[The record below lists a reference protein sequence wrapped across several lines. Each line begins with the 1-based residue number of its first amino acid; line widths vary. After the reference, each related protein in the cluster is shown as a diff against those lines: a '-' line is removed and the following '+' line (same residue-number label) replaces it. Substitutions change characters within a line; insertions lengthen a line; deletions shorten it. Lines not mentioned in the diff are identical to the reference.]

1 MRIRWQA
8 AAGLMA
14 AAFLVTA
21 CGPGSSGGSGNA
33 SGAQASSAAPSA
45 SAVSVALKT
54 AQTSLGTILASAGGY
69 TLYYYSA
76 DKPNSGTSVCT
87 GSCATAWPPLTG
99 TVQAPPGVTLPGPL
113 GEITR
118 QGGAKQIT
126 INGYPIYLFAGD
138 HAPGQ
143 VTGNGADGQWHVIKL
158 AASSSGTSGS
168 SSSTSGSSSSTSGS
182 SSSTSGSTSSTP
194 GSGGGG
200 GY

>member
-33 SGAQASSAAPSA
+33 AADGASASPAAPSA

-76 DKPNSGTSVCT
+76 DKPGSGTSVCT

-99 TVQAPPGVTLPGPL
+99 TVQAPAGVTLPGPL

-118 QGGAKQIT
+118 PGGSKQVT

-143 VTGNGADGQWHVIKL
+143 VTGNGADGEWHVIKL
-158 AASSSGTSGS
+158 AAS

-182 SSSTSGSTSSTP
+182 SSGTSSGASTGSTGST

-200 GY
+200 Y

>member
-1 MRIRWQA
+1 MRNRMLA
-8 AAGLMA
+8 AAGLTA

-21 CGPGSSGGSGNA
+21 CGPGSSSGSGNA
-33 SGAQASSAAPSA
+33 SGAMSSQAAPSA

-69 TLYYYSA
+69 TLYYYTA

-118 QGGAKQIT
+118 SGGVKQVT

-143 VTGNGADGQWHVIKL
+143 VAGNGADGQWHVIKL
-158 AASSSGTSGS
+158 AASSSTSGS
-168 SSSTSGSSSSTSGS
+168 SSSTSGSSS
-182 SSSTSGSTSSTP
+182 GSTGST
-194 GSGGGG
+194 GTTGAGGG